1 MTIPDPEPI
10 ALPGSIP
17 LLRFLL
23 VLGWL
28 LHSFPMNLI
37 LGGNLLLLITHW
49 KASRGST
56 FHQELAEVLR
66 PLLPIATAFT
76 VTFGIVPLLFVQVLY
91 GQAFFTASILI
102 SWPWYLL
109 WVIVLLAYLGM
120 YAQLR
125 GITPQKRLILSGL
138 ISLLLVWVAFMF
150 TNNVTLMMT
159 PAQWE
164 GIHRAKG
171 IFYLNLTEPTLWPRF
186 LHILVATIATSGAF
200 FALFAGLRQ
209 WLEEKLGGP
218 TNQQRWI
225 QIARWGLK
233 WLAGSLLLEF
243 ILGPLFMLS
252 IPGPLRSQF
261 LGGNKVL
268 TGALSLA
275 ILLAIVT
282 FFVALLSQRADRPWR
297 GGWIGFLLLIPVVAD
312 MAWNREALRQLYL
325 QSYISVEEQPVQP
338 HLLLIGIFFTLLLI
352 GLGII
357 GWLIW
362 VVIKHY
368 KRLPAEQGPS
378 KRS

>member
-10 ALPGSIP
+10 ALPGPIP

-49 KASRGST
+49 KAFRGST

-91 GQAFFTASILI
+91 GQAFFTSSILI

-120 YAQLR
+120 YAQPR
-125 GITPQKRLILSGL
+125 GTTNKKHLILSGL
-138 ISLLLVWVAFMF
+138 ISLLLMWTAFMF

-164 GIHRAKG
+164 NIHQTRG
-171 IFYLNLTEPTLWPRF
+171 IFYFNLAEPTLWPRF

-200 FALFAGLRQ
+200 LALFAGLRQ
-209 WLEEKLGGP
+209 WLEERSGSSA
-218 TNQQRWI
+218 NQQRWR
-225 QIARWGLK
+225 QVARWGLR
-233 WLAGSLLLEF
+233 WLAGALFLEF
-243 ILGPLFMLS
+243 ILGPLFMLY

-261 LGGNKVL
+261 LGGDRNL
-268 TGALSLA
+268 TGALGLA
-275 ILLAIVT
+275 VLLALIT
-282 FFVALLSQRADRPWR
+282 FLVALLSQRSDHPWR

-312 MAWNREALRQLYL
+312 MAWNREALRQLHL
-325 QSYISVEEQPVQP
+325 QSYIFVEEQPVQP
-338 HLLLIGIFFTLLLI
+338 HFLLIGIFFALLLL
-352 GLGII
+352 GLGIV
-357 GWLIW
+357 GWLAG
-362 VVIKHY
+362 VTIKY
-368 KRLPAEQGPS
+368 KKLSAEQRRLS
-378 KRS
+378 